1 MKNTAQYPS
10 KIFDG
15 YSTGNPERNSRLD
28 DINPMARDYDQLAAE
43 IIATQTKLN
52 SSGAV
57 DPAWYEQIENDFE
70 MDVQIGQVVCLKSNG
85 KFTLARANNI
95 TTSEVLGLVADEII
109 STGNIGTIQL
119 MGSLDSTT
127 ANWDVITN
135 QSGGL
140 TPNSIYYLSVDTAG
154 KLSII
159 PTTIDNTCLVRVGKA
174 LSPVTLLIYPQEPI
188 LL

>member
-1 MKNTAQYPS
+1 MKNTAQYPY

-15 YSTGNPERNSRLD
+15 CSTGNPSRNSRFD
-28 DINPMARDYDQLAAE
+28 DINPTARDYDQLAAE

-52 SSGAV
+52 SSGIV
-57 DPAWYEQIENDFE
+57 DPTWYEQVENNSGV
-70 MDVQIGQVVCLKSNG
+70 DVQIGQVVCLKSNG
-85 KFTLARANNI
+85 KFTLAHANNI

-109 STGNIGTIQL
+109 SNGNIGTIQL

-127 ANWDVITN
+127 VKWDAITN

-140 TPNSIYYLSVDTAG
+140 TPNSIYYLSVDTPG
-154 KLSII
+154 KLSIT